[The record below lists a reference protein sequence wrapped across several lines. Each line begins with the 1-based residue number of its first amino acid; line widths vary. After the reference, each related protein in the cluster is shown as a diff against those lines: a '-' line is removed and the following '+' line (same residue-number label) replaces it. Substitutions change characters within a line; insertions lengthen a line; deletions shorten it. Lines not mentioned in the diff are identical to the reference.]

1 MALEFGSGTQADPY
15 LLVNLADI
23 DAFVKTKL
31 DSGQW
36 FALTADLD
44 VSASI
49 INISGWLA
57 KSWKFNLDGRGF
69 KLFFKVNDRFGG
81 IYDSI
86 LKNVHLQVATTYSY
100 LFASNPTGTII
111 LNNSIVEFKNATSG
125 ATRTAVSGVN
135 GFVIESTTYFG
146 VKAGSVSIYKVGN
159 ATPNTINVNSFA
171 DGNPYNKDNY
181 VGLNDL
187 YWIFDG
193 VSLPRPRPQAT
204 ADITNRYGLKGQSK
218 VGGNGRQRN
227 LAVFT
232 ENGLRYK
239 VQDTK
244 ADGSFFL
251 NLNDVTTPVI
261 VLAYDDIG
269 AKAAINTAYNLNQ
282 IIHPATP
289 NGFRYRCTLA
299 GNSGATIPPEPWPTS
314 AVLTIGA
321 AKFTPEPVYEP
332 KAHGPLLPVLFNVVT
347 EQPV

>member
-15 LLVNLADI
+15 LLVNLADV
-23 DAFVKTKL
+23 DAFVKTKV

-49 INISGWLA
+49 INIYGWSS

-69 KLFFKVNDRFGG
+69 KLFLKVNYYFGG

-86 LKNVHLQVATTYSY
+86 LKNVHLRVVTTHSY
-100 LFASNPTGTII
+100 LFSSNPTGTII
-111 LNNSIVEFKNATSG
+111 LNNAIIEFPNATP
-125 ATRTAVSGVN
+125 ATTRIAVSGGN
-135 GFVIESTTYFG
+135 GFVMESTTYFG

-181 VGLNDL
+181 VGLNEL

-204 ADITNRYGLKGQSK
+204 ADLTNRYAVKGQSK

-227 LAVFT
+227 LAAFT

-239 VQDTK
+239 VQDTNRVR
-244 ADGSFFL
+244 A
-251 NLNDVTTPVI
+251 
-261 VLAYDDIG
+261 
-269 AKAAINTAYNLNQ
+269 
-282 IIHPATP
+282 
-289 NGFRYRCTLA
+289 
-299 GNSGATIPPEPWPTS
+299 
-314 AVLTIGA
+314 
-321 AKFTPEPVYEP
+321 
-332 KAHGPLLPVLFNVVT
+332 
-347 EQPV
+347 